1 MAAPLKFNINHY
13 NWPHGD
19 KWNDLAVMHLRSF
32 HFGIFSRAKIPPDSQ
47 ICGAILLCLE
57 AEAAGT
63 ATSTVHRHRSY
74 RPLTLHSYRHSGV
87 NDRSLSS
94 LGPNCVMTSKKFWDW
109 RTVRHCKITKLPYYK
124 HFLRNQNTLFCDTN
138 GNFLQTRLL
147 AFAWVLM
154 SKMSFNSLIDVEI
167 IREKN
172 ALIDERGFL
181 GD

>member
-1 MAAPLKFNINHY
+1 MDDFALYDELSVGNVKTILDKNLIGTNEDIENVLIN
-13 NWPHGD
+13 

-94 LGPNCVMTSKKFWDW
+94 LGPNCVMTSKKF
-109 RTVRHCKITKLPYYK
+109 
-124 HFLRNQNTLFCDTN
+124 
-138 GNFLQTRLL
+138 
-147 AFAWVLM
+147 
-154 SKMSFNSLIDVEI
+154 
-167 IREKN
+167 
-172 ALIDERGFL
+172 
-181 GD
+181 